1 MYLSFASQF
10 TRQVIEPILAT
21 GDRDDNLAAL
31 SQLPAKLGPQA
42 GGCSRHQSC
51 GLV

>member
-10 TRQVIEPILAT
+10 IRQVIEPILTT
-21 GDRDDNLAAL
+21 GDCDDHLAAL
-31 SQLPAKLGPQA
+31 SQLPAELGTQA